1 MNSTVY
7 TEKKTDGWIEAQGG
21 KKKIIKSTDGNI
33 IGVLK
38 CQCNLEKKM
47 FCSWN
52 SLPSFMVN
60 TLEFICWL
68 IPTLQTMWW
77 SNYKLEDLAG
87 DVN

>member
-38 CQCNLEKKM
+38 CQCNSEKKM
-47 FCSWN
+47 FCS
-52 SLPSFMVN
+52 
-60 TLEFICWL
+60 
-68 IPTLQTMWW
+68 
-77 SNYKLEDLAG
+77 
-87 DVN
+87 